1 MFRQLK
7 RRIGN
12 AIVVSVL
19 LGGQAGFAAEACIR
33 SLELEA
39 DKVRFVETQLKVA
52 ALQCRSNGEADFSM
66 LYSSF
71 VKENRPF
78 LVKSA
83 KPLAAYLS
91 RTGAGSVQ
99 GHMSEVAKRVS
110 YESTKVSQF
119 CNRARLAAQFSA
131 KSAHP
136 VMLITMLPV
145 RYERPA
151 MQCRS

>member
-1 MFRQLK
+1 MIRHIKWRLGK
-7 RRIGN
+7 ALTI
-12 AIVVSVL
+12 AML
-19 LGGQAGFAAEACIR
+19 LSGQASLAAEACI
-33 SLELEA
+33 SATEIEA
-39 DKVRFVETQLKVA
+39 DKIRFVETQLKVA
-52 ALQCRSNGEADFSM
+52 ALQCRSYDDVDFSM

-78 LVKSA
+78 LVKSTR
-83 KPLAAYLS
+83 PLAKYLE
-91 RTGAGSVQ
+91 RAGAGSVE
-99 GHMSEVAKRVS
+99 GHMSDVAKRVS
-110 YESTKVSQF
+110 FESARVSQF

-136 VMLITMLPV
+136 VMLVSMLPV

>member
-1 MFRQLK
+1 M
-7 RRIGN
+7 RRCIGK
-12 AIVVSVL
+12 ALVISGL
-19 LGGQAGFAAEACIR
+19 LVGQTSFAAEACIR
-33 SLELEA
+33 AGELEA
-39 DKVRFVETQLKVA
+39 DKIRFVETQLKVA
-52 ALQCRSNGEADFSM
+52 ALQCRSFADVDYSM

-78 LVKSA
+78 LVRSS
-83 KPLAAYLS
+83 KPLASYLK
-91 RTGAGSVQ
+91 RVGEGSLAV
-99 GHMSEVAKRVS
+99 HMSEVAKRVS

-136 VMLITMLPV
+136 VMLIAMLPV

-151 MQCRS
+151 MQCKS